1 MGKVK
6 IKKADIWI
14 DMTPMSDVMELLLTF
29 FMMSSTFMK
38 KEPATVTTPMSVS
51 EIKVPETNV
60 LNILVD
66 SIGNIYMGMDN
77 ENHAQAALLSMA
89 GQFGVSIDPLQR
101 TAFLEDGMWGMPMD
115 KLEAYLKLDPDS
127 RNVAI
132 KQQGGIPLDSIDGDK
147 SEFQMWVT
155 EARNANEDIKVAI
168 KADQNTPYRV
178 VKKIMGE
185 LRDMNEN
192 RYYLI
197 TSYKANQED

>member
-1 MGKVK
+1 MAK
-6 IKKADIWI
+6 IKIQKKDIWI
-14 DMTPMSDVMELLLTF
+14 DMTPMSDVMVLLLTF

-38 KEPATVTTPMSVS
+38 KEPTTVTTPMSVS

-66 SIGNIYMGMDN
+66 SIGRIYMGMDN
-77 ENHAQAALLSMA
+77 EHHSVEALLSMA
-89 GQFGVSIDPLQR
+89 GQYGVSINPLQR

-115 KLEAYLKLDPDS
+115 KLEAYLNLDPDA
-127 RNVAI
+127 RNLAI
-132 KQQGGIPLDSIDGDK
+132 KQQGGIPLDSIDGGE
-147 SEFQMWVT
+147 SEFQMWVK
-155 EARNANEDIKVAI
+155 EARNANDEIKVAI
-168 KADQNTPYRV
+168 KADQNTPYKV
-178 VKKIMGE
+178 IKKIMGE

>member
-14 DMTPMSDVMELLLTF
+14 DMTPMSDVMVLLLTF

-38 KEPATVTTPMSVS
+38 KEPTTVTTPMSVS

-77 ENHAQAALLSMA
+77 ENHSQAALLGMA
-89 GQFGVSIDPLQR
+89 GQFGVSIDPMQR

-178 VKKIMGE
+178 IKKIMGE

>member
-14 DMTPMSDVMELLLTF
+14 DMTPMSDVMVLLLTF

-38 KEPATVTTPMSVS
+38 KEPTTVTTPMSVS

-101 TAFLEDGMWGMPMD
+101 TAFLEDGMWGMPME

-178 VKKIMGE
+178 IKKIMGE

>member
-14 DMTPMSDVMELLLTF
+14 DMTPMSDVMVLLLTF

-38 KEPATVTTPMSVS
+38 KEPTTVTTPMSVS

-101 TAFLEDGMWGMPMD
+101 TAFLEDGMWGMPME

-127 RNVAI
+127 RNLAM

-178 VKKIMGE
+178 IKKIMGE

>member
-14 DMTPMSDVMELLLTF
+14 DMTPMSDVMVLLLTF

-38 KEPATVTTPMSVS
+38 KEPTTVTTPMSVS

-77 ENHAQAALLSMA
+77 ENHSQAALLGMA
-89 GQFGVSIDPLQR
+89 GQFGVSIDPMQR

-115 KLEAYLKLDPDS
+115 KMEAYLKLDPDA

-132 KQQGGIPLDSIDGDK
+132 KQQGGIPLDSIDGGE
-147 SEFQMWVT
+147 SEFQMWVR
-155 EARNANEDIKVAI
+155 EARSANDEIKVAI
-168 KADQNTPYRV
+168 KADQNTPYKV
-178 VKKIMGE
+178 IKKIMGE

>member
-14 DMTPMSDVMELLLTF
+14 DMTPMSDVMVLLLTF

-101 TAFLEDGMWGMPMD
+101 TAFLEDGMWGMPME
-115 KLEAYLKLDPDS
+115 KMEAYLKLDPDS
-127 RNVAI
+127 RNLAM

-178 VKKIMGE
+178 IKKIMGE

-197 TSYKANQED
+197 TSYKANEED

>member
-14 DMTPMSDVMELLLTF
+14 DMTPMSDVMVLLLTF

-101 TAFLEDGMWGMPMD
+101 TAFLEDGMWGMPME

-127 RNVAI
+127 RNLAI

-178 VKKIMGE
+178 IKKIMGE

>member
-14 DMTPMSDVMELLLTF
+14 DMTPMSDVMVLLLTF
-29 FMMSSTFMK
+29 FMMSSTFVK

-178 VKKIMGE
+178 IKKIMGE

>member
-14 DMTPMSDVMELLLTF
+14 DMTPMSDVMVLLLTF

-38 KEPATVTTPMSVS
+38 KEPTTVTTPMSVS

-178 VKKIMGE
+178 IKKIMGE

>member
-14 DMTPMSDVMELLLTF
+14 DMTPMSDVMVLLLTF

-38 KEPATVTTPMSVS
+38 KEPTTVTTPMSVS

-66 SIGNIYMGMDN
+66 SVGNIFMGMDN
-77 ENHAQAALLSMA
+77 ENHSMEALLSMA
-89 GQFGVSIDPLQR
+89 GQFGVSIDPMQR
-101 TAFLEDGMWGMPMD
+101 TAFLEDGMWGMPMS
-115 KLEAYLKLDPDS
+115 KLEAYLKLDPDA
-127 RNVAI
+127 RNLAM
-132 KQQGGIPLDSIDGDK
+132 KQQGGIPLDSIDGK
-147 SEFQMWVT
+147 ESEFQLWVR
-155 EARNANEDIKVAI
+155 EARNANDEIKVAI
-168 KADQNTPYRV
+168 KADQNTPYKV
-178 VKKIMGE
+178 IKKIMGE

-197 TSYKANQED
+197 TSYKANEED

>member
-14 DMTPMSDVMELLLTF
+14 DMTPMSDVMVLLLTF

-101 TAFLEDGMWGMPMD
+101 TAFLEDGMWGMPME

-127 RNVAI
+127 RNLAM

-178 VKKIMGE
+178 IKKIMGE

>member
-14 DMTPMSDVMELLLTF
+14 DMTPMSDVMVLLLTF

-178 VKKIMGE
+178 IKKIMGE

>member
-14 DMTPMSDVMELLLTF
+14 DMTPMSDVMVLLLTF

-38 KEPATVTTPMSVS
+38 KEPTTVTTPRSVS

-66 SIGNIYMGMDN
+66 SIGHIYMGMDN
-77 ENHAQAALLSMA
+77 EHHSQSALLGMA
-89 GQFGVSIDPLQR
+89 GQFGISINPLQR
-101 TAFLEDGMWGMPMD
+101 TAFLEDGMWGMSMD
-115 KLEAYLKLDPDS
+115 KLEAYLNLDPDA
-127 RNVAI
+127 RNLAM

-147 SEFQMWVT
+147 SEFQMC
-155 EARNANEDIKVAI
+155 
-168 KADQNTPYRV
+168 DQNTPYKV
-178 VKKIMGE
+178 IKKIMGE

-197 TSYKANQED
+197 TSYKTQED

>member
-14 DMTPMSDVMELLLTF
+14 DMTPMSDVMVLLLTF

-38 KEPATVTTPMSVS
+38 KEPTTVTTPMSVS

-101 TAFLEDGMWGMPMD
+101 TAFLEDGMWGMPME
-115 KLEAYLKLDPDS
+115 KMEAYLKLDPDS
-127 RNVAI
+127 RNLAM

-178 VKKIMGE
+178 IKKIMGE

>member
-14 DMTPMSDVMELLLTF
+14 DMTPMSDVMVLLLTF

-38 KEPATVTTPMSVS
+38 KEPTTVTTPMSVS

-66 SIGNIYMGMDN
+66 SIGHIYMGMDN
-77 ENHAQAALLSMA
+77 ENHSVSALLGMT
-89 GQFGVSIDPLQR
+89 GQYGISINPLQR

-115 KLEAYLKLDPDS
+115 KLEAYLNLDPDA
-127 RNVAI
+127 RNLAM
-132 KQQGGIPLDSIDGDK
+132 KTQGGIPLDSIDGK
-147 SEFQMWVT
+147 ESEFQMWVR
-155 EARNANEDIKVAI
+155 EARSANDEVKVAI
-168 KADQNTPYRV
+168 KADQNTPYKV
-178 VKKIMGE
+178 IKKIMGE

>member
-14 DMTPMSDVMELLLTF
+14 DMTPMSDVMVLLLTI

-178 VKKIMGE
+178 IKKIMGE

>member
-14 DMTPMSDVMELLLTF
+14 DMTPMSDVMVLLLTF

-38 KEPATVTTPMSVS
+38 KEPTTVTTPMSVS

-127 RNVAI
+127 RNLAM

-155 EARNANEDIKVAI
+155 EAHNANEDIKVAI

-178 VKKIMGE
+178 IKKIMGE

>member
-14 DMTPMSDVMELLLTF
+14 DMTPMSDVMVLLLTF

-38 KEPATVTTPMSVS
+38 KEPTTVTTPMSVS

-178 VKKIMGE
+178 IKKIMGE

-197 TSYKANQED
+197 TSYKANEED

>member
-14 DMTPMSDVMELLLTF
+14 DMTPMSDVMVLLLTF

-77 ENHAQAALLSMA
+77 ENHSQAALLSMA

-127 RNVAI
+127 RNLAM

-178 VKKIMGE
+178 IKKIMGE

>member
-1 MGKVK
+1 
-6 IKKADIWI
+6 
-14 DMTPMSDVMELLLTF
+14 MSDVMVLLLTF

-178 VKKIMGE
+178 IKKIMGE

>member
-14 DMTPMSDVMELLLTF
+14 DMTPMSDVMVLLLTF

-178 VKKIMGE
+178 IKKIMGE

-192 RYYLI
+192 RYYLS

>member
-14 DMTPMSDVMELLLTF
+14 DMTPMSDVMVLLLTF

-51 EIKVPETNV
+51 ESKVPETNV

-101 TAFLEDGMWGMPMD
+101 TAFLEDGMWGMPME

-127 RNVAI
+127 RNLAM

-178 VKKIMGE
+178 IKKIMGE

>member
-14 DMTPMSDVMELLLTF
+14 DMTPMSDVMVLLLTF

-101 TAFLEDGMWGMPMD
+101 TAFLEDGMWGMPME

-178 VKKIMGE
+178 IKKIMGE

>member
-14 DMTPMSDVMELLLTF
+14 DMTPMSDVMVLLLTF

-127 RNVAI
+127 RNLAM

-178 VKKIMGE
+178 IKKIMGE

>member
-14 DMTPMSDVMELLLTF
+14 DMTPMSDVMVLLLTF

-127 RNVAI
+127 RNLAI

-178 VKKIMGE
+178 IKKIMGE

>member
-14 DMTPMSDVMELLLTF
+14 DMTPMSDVMVLLLTF

-101 TAFLEDGMWGMPMD
+101 TAFLEDGMWGMPME
-115 KLEAYLKLDPDS
+115 KMEAYLKLDPDS
-127 RNVAI
+127 RNLAM

-178 VKKIMGE
+178 IKKIMGE

>member
-14 DMTPMSDVMELLLTF
+14 DMTPMSDVMVLLLTF

-115 KLEAYLKLDPDS
+115 KLEAYLKLYPS
-127 RNVAI
+127 
-132 KQQGGIPLDSIDGDK
+132 
-147 SEFQMWVT
+147 
-155 EARNANEDIKVAI
+155 
-168 KADQNTPYRV
+168 
-178 VKKIMGE
+178 
-185 LRDMNEN
+185 
-192 RYYLI
+192 
-197 TSYKANQED
+197 

>member
-14 DMTPMSDVMELLLTF
+14 DMTPMSDVMVLLLTF

-38 KEPATVTTPMSVS
+38 KVPATVTTPMSVS

-101 TAFLEDGMWGMPMD
+101 TAFLEDGMWGMPME

-127 RNVAI
+127 RNLAM

-178 VKKIMGE
+178 IKKIMGE

>member
-14 DMTPMSDVMELLLTF
+14 DMTPMSDVMVLLLTF

-155 EARNANEDIKVAI
+155 EAHNANEDIKVAI

-178 VKKIMGE
+178 IKKIMGE

>member
-14 DMTPMSDVMELLLTF
+14 DMTPMSDVMVLLLTF

-38 KEPATVTTPMSVS
+38 KEPTTVTTPMSVS

-101 TAFLEDGMWGMPMD
+101 TAFLEDGMWGMPME
-115 KLEAYLKLDPDS
+115 KMEAYLKLDPDS
-127 RNVAI
+127 RNLAM

-178 VKKIMGE
+178 IKKIMGE

-197 TSYKANQED
+197 TSYKANEED

>member
-1 MGKVK
+1 
-6 IKKADIWI
+6 
-14 DMTPMSDVMELLLTF
+14 MTPMSDVMVLLLTF

-38 KEPATVTTPMSVS
+38 KEPTTVTTPMSVS

-178 VKKIMGE
+178 IKKIMGE

>member
-14 DMTPMSDVMELLLTF
+14 DMTPMSDVMVLLLTF

-38 KEPATVTTPMSVS
+38 KEPTTVTTPMSVS

-127 RNVAI
+127 RNLAM

-178 VKKIMGE
+178 IKKIMGE

>member
-14 DMTPMSDVMELLLTF
+14 DMTPMSDVMVLLLTF

-168 KADQNTPYRV
+168 KADQNTPYSV
-178 VKKIMGE
+178 IKKIMGE

>member
-14 DMTPMSDVMELLLTF
+14 DMTPMSDVMVLLLTF

-101 TAFLEDGMWGMPMD
+101 TAFLEDGMWGMPME

-178 VKKIMGE
+178 IKKIMGE

-197 TSYKANQED
+197 TSYKVEED

>member
-14 DMTPMSDVMELLLTF
+14 DMTPMSDVMVLLLTF

-77 ENHAQAALLSMA
+77 ENHVQAALLSMA

-178 VKKIMGE
+178 IKKIMGE